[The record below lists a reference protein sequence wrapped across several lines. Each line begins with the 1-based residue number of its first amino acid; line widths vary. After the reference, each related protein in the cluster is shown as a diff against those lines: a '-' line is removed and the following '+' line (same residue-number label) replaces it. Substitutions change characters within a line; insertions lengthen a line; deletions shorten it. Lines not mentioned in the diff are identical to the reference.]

1 MTPLVSTLTSTT
13 AEVVLPTRAIDRVIG
28 QSQAVAMAKLAARQ
42 RRFLFLIGEPGTGK
56 SLIGRAMAELLSAR
70 GPRHI
75 TVALPNPGDPMRPL
89 ITTMSREEILGRER
103 AMSALAKGRLHTR
116 RMLWIAV
123 MIAWVSVSFVVLRQ
137 QSLWRE
143 WFAVTMAGGFCTVVW
158 AISQRGRSPSL
169 PCLGPKVLVPDANET
184 PFIDATGLTA
194 GALFGD
200 VRHDPY
206 QSGGF
211 ETAPHLLIEPG
222 AIHRA
227 HGGILYIDEISTL
240 SQDDQRL
247 LLTAIQDRALPISG
261 RSSGSSGSLVR
272 TDPVPCDFILV
283 AAGHD
288 DDLKGI
294 LPALRSRMRGM
305 GYEVR
310 MASMMAAGES
320 EQLDIMRFI
329 AQEVASDGRIP
340 HFDRSGTVAVIQE
353 AARIAEVDKGGGEAM
368 VGSTGA
374 VTDANEKVLTLRLRE
389 LGGLIR
395 LAGDLAVQEGAPLAT
410 ERHVNLA
417 RELRYLPEGHL
428 SSQKGTVAPLG
439 SVMPSESKCRRMVD
453 LGDRGARSPSE
464 SMLTACGMAQA
475 RATWIPEKQGGGL

>member
-1 MTPLVSTLTSTT
+1 MTAPVSKLTGT
-13 AEVVLPTRAIDRVIG
+13 ACVIVPSRAIDRVIG

-56 SLIGRAMAELLSAR
+56 SLIGRAMAELLLSAGR
-70 GPRHI
+70 GEV
-75 TVALPNPGDPMRPL
+75 TVALPNAGDPMRPQ
-89 ITTMSREEILGRER
+89 IATMRRETLTSREQ
-103 AMSALAKGRLHTR
+103 ALAALARGRLHTR
-116 RMLWIAV
+116 RMLWLAAIV
-123 MIAWVSVSFVVLRQ
+123 AWLAISYVASRQ
-137 QSLWRE
+137 LGLWRE
-143 WFAVTMAGGFCTVVW
+143 WVAATMTGGFCLLLCLLW
-158 AISQRGRSPSL
+158 MISQRRRSKPRDGLL
-169 PCLGPKVLVPDANET
+169 PRVLIPDTNGS

-227 HGGILYIDEISTL
+227 HGGVLYIDEISTL

-247 LLTAIQDRALPISG
+247 LLTAIQDKALPISG

-283 AAGHD
+283 AAGHE
-288 DDLKGI
+288 DDLEGI

-310 MASMMAAGES
+310 MASFMAAGER
-320 EQLDIMRFI
+320 EQLDLVRFI
-329 AQEVASDGRIP
+329 AQEVAADGRIP
-340 HFDRSGTVAVIQE
+340 HFDVSATEAVICE
-353 AARIAEVDKGGGEAM
+353 AARLAGCDQEPSA
-368 VGSTGA
+368 
-374 VTDANEKVLTLRLRE
+374 LTLRLRE

-395 LAGDLAVQEGAPLAT
+395 LAGDLAVQAGATLVSVQHVEAACALRLPIGGIRDDAVEKVTSRMIPVHRRRSFGENPGERDQNLDLVT
-410 ERHVNLA
+410 ESGTRHRVTEERTHGTSA
-417 RELRYLPEGHL
+417 RR
-428 SSQKGTVAPLG
+428 
-439 SVMPSESKCRRMVD
+439 
-453 LGDRGARSPSE
+453 
-464 SMLTACGMAQA
+464 
-475 RATWIPEKQGGGL
+475 GGLV

>member
-1 MTPLVSTLTSTT
+1 MTLVVSTLTSTT
-13 AEVVLPTRAIDRVIG
+13 AEVAIPTRAIDRVIG

-70 GPRHI
+70 GPRDI
-75 TVALPNPGDPMRPL
+75 TVALPNPGDPMRPS
-89 ITTMSREEILGRER
+89 IATMSREEVVGRER

-116 RMLWIAV
+116 RMLWMAV
-123 MIAWVSVSFVVLRQ
+123 MTAWVAVSYVVLRQ

-143 WFAVTMAGGFCTVVW
+143 WFAVTMTGGFCTVVW
-158 AISQRGRSPSL
+158 AMSQRGRSQPR
-169 PCLGPKVLVPDANET
+169 PCLSPKVLVPDSNET

-247 LLTAIQDRALPISG
+247 LLTAIQDKALPISG
-261 RSSGSSGSLVR
+261 RSSGSSGSVVR

-283 AAGHD
+283 AAGHEG
-288 DDLKGI
+288 DLDGI

-310 MASMMAAGES
+310 MASIMAANES
-320 EQLDIMRFI
+320 EQLDILRFI
-329 AQEVASDGRIP
+329 AQEVTSDGRIP
-340 HFDRSGTVAVIQE
+340 HFDRSGISAVIQE
-353 AARIAEVDKGGGEAM
+353 AARMAEVEGGGGQTM
-368 VGSTGA
+368 VASTRA
-374 VTDANEKVLTLRLRE
+374 VTHPNGKVLTLRLRE

-395 LAGDLAVQEGAPLAT
+395 LAGDLAVQEASPLAT

-417 RELRYLPEGHL
+417 RELRHLPEVRL
-428 SSQKGTVAPLG
+428 SSQKGTAAPLG
-439 SVMPSESKCRRMVD
+439 SGMPSESKCRRAAD
-453 LGDRGARSPSE
+453 LLDRGARSPSE
-464 SMLTACGMAQA
+464 PTLATRGMAQD
-475 RATWIPEKQGGGL
+475 RTIWTPVKQGGGI

>member
-1 MTPLVSTLTSTT
+1 MTPLVSTSTSTT
-13 AEVVLPTRAIDRVIG
+13 ADVVLPTRAIDRVIG

-70 GPRHI
+70 GPRDI

-89 ITTMSREEILGRER
+89 ITTMSREEVFGRER
-103 AMSALAKGRLHTR
+103 ALSALAQGRLHTR
-116 RMLWIAV
+116 RMLWMAV
-123 MIAWVSVSFVVLRQ
+123 FTSWVAVSYVVLRQ

-143 WFAVTMAGGFCTVVW
+143 WLAVTMTGGFCTVIW
-158 AISQRGRSPSL
+158 TMSQRGRSQPR
-169 PCLGPKVLVPDANET
+169 PCLSPKVLVPDANDI
-184 PFIDATGLTA
+184 PFVDATGLTA

-283 AAGHD
+283 AAGHE
-288 DDLKGI
+288 DDLGGI
-294 LPALRSRMRGM
+294 LPPLRSRMRGM

-310 MASMMAAGES
+310 MASMMAAGEN

-340 HFDRSGTVAVIQE
+340 HFDRSGTAALIQE
-353 AARIAEVDKGGGEAM
+353 AARMAEVDKGGGEAM
-368 VGSTGA
+368 VGSQRTVA
-374 VTDANEKVLTLRLRE
+374 VANGKVLTLRLRE

-395 LAGDLAVQEGAPLAT
+395 LAGDLAVQEAAPLAT

-417 RELRYLPEGHL
+417 CELRHIPDGHQ
-428 SSQKGTVAPLG
+428 SPRKGMLAPLG
-439 SVMPSESKCRRMVD
+439 TTMQSKPITSRAAD
-453 LGDRGARSPSE
+453 LEDRGARSPCE
-464 SMLTACGMAQA
+464 STSTVGGTAQD
-475 RATWIPEKQGGGL
+475 RATWTSVKQGGAI

>member
-1 MTPLVSTLTSTT
+1 MTPLVSSLTSTT

-75 TVALPNPGDPMRPL
+75 TVALPNPGDPMRPS

-103 AMSALAKGRLHTR
+103 AIYALAKGRIHTR

-123 MIAWVSVSFVVLRQ
+123 IILWVAVSFVVLRQ

-143 WFAVTMAGGFCTVVW
+143 WFAVTITGGFCTVVW
-158 AISQRGRSPSL
+158 AISQRGRSQPR
-169 PCLGPKVLVPDANET
+169 PCLSPKVLVPDANET

-247 LLTAIQDRALPISG
+247 LLTAIQDKALPISG

-283 AAGHD
+283 AAGHG
-288 DDLKGI
+288 DDLEGI

-320 EQLDIMRFI
+320 QQLDIMRFI

-340 HFDRSGTVAVIQE
+340 HFDRTGTVAVIQE
-353 AARIAEVDKGGGEAM
+353 AARMTEVDKGGSEAM
-368 VGSTGA
+368 VGRTGA
-374 VTDANEKVLTLRLRE
+374 VTNANEKFLTLRLRE

-395 LAGDLAVQEGAPLAT
+395 LAGDLAVQEGASLAT

-417 RELRYLPEGHL
+417 CELRQMPEGHPFPR
-428 SSQKGTVAPLG
+428 KGTVAPLG
-439 SVMPSESKCRRMVD
+439 TTIQSKPITSRAAD
-453 LGDRGARSPSE
+453 LGDRGLRSPSE
-464 SMLTACGMAQA
+464 SMLTVGGMAQG
-475 RATWIPEKQGGGL
+475 RATWTSEKQGGGI